1 MTDFD
6 KPLMMVKDL
15 AVNHLE
21 KFDLFHV
28 CFLSDGEAEVPTE
41 AIK

>member
-15 AVNHLE
+15 AVKYL
-21 KFDLFHV
+21 KDFDGFHV
-28 CFLSDGEAEVPTE
+28 CFLSDGEAGIPT
-41 AIK
+41 